1 MAVCCVGISTTSLWM
16 RGATSKTVQS
26 SMQLGMLVVAIV
38 TPTAC
43 AAHTIHHLAH
53 NRTSPTGLPAHTR
66 IGKHVTIGAG
76 CTLRSCTVESEVIV
90 GARSILME
98 GSYVE
103 KHSVLEPGTVVP
115 PGRLIPSGQVWGGN
129 PAHYIR
135 DLTKDEVG

>member
-1 MAVCCVGISTTSLWM
+1 M
-16 RGATSKTVQS
+16 
-26 SMQLGMLVVAIV
+26 
-38 TPTAC
+38 
-43 AAHTIHHLAH
+43 
-53 NRTSPTGLPAHTR
+53 
-66 IGKHVTIGAG
+66 
-76 CTLRSCTVESEVIV
+76 ESEVIV

-135 DLTKDEVG
+135 DLTKDEVVGVVTTDDLWGLKLVW